1 MGFLLCVYVLYR
13 LSMSYY
19 SGQQQGQGGP
29 QANNMN
35 TLSHQQQ
42 QYLLQQQQHQQHQQH
57 QQQAYAAAQ
66 YQVTNQERINNV
78 TMTIEVS
85 TEWVRDSSFLSFFL
99 STRQQQTT
107 KRDVTCVCVWRERQT
122 EGQKKVVAMHKT

>member
-1 MGFLLCVYVLYR
+1 
-13 LSMSYY
+13 MSYY
-19 SGQQQGQGGP
+19 SGQQHGQGGP

-42 QYLLQQQQHQQHQQH
+42 QYLLQQQQH

-85 TEWVRDSSFLSFFL
+85 TE
-99 STRQQQTT
+99 
-107 KRDVTCVCVWRERQT
+107 
-122 EGQKKVVAMHKT
+122 